1 MKLFGKTVLVGVG
14 LAAACGWS
22 ADNRFVLPTETVK
35 FKPGAN
41 VELLNKQCL
50 VCHSAD
56 YVSTQPALPR
66 ATWAAIVQKMREKYG
81 APITAEQTNGIV
93 EYLGT
98 VYGKR
103 PVTK

>member
-1 MKLFGKTVLVGVG
+1 MKLFGKTVLVCVG

-22 ADNRFVLPTETVK
+22 ADSRFALPTETVK
-35 FKPGAN
+35 FKPWAN

-66 ATWAAIVQKMREKYG
+66 AAWAAIVQKMREKYG
-81 APITAEQTNGIV
+81 AAIPSEQTNGIV
-93 EYLGT
+93 EYLGA
-98 VYGKR
+98 VYGK
-103 PVTK
+103 PPATK